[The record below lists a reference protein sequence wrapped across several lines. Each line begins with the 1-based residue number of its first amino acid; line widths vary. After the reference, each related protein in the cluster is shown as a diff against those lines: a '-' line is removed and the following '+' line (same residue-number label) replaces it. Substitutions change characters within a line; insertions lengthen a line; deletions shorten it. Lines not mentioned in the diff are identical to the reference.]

1 MNAMLEK
8 FRKAKE
14 AEILALRQLAS
25 KGELPCPFAGQRPSF
40 IQALTAYPLAV
51 IAEYKRAS
59 PSRGSINLSLEPE
72 DVALLYASA
81 GAAAISVL
89 TESEYFK
96 GDTDF
101 LERMTGPKL
110 PLLRKDFIVTA
121 EQVAA
126 TAATPASAMLLI
138 VRMLDD
144 QTLADLVRQCE
155 GYGMVPVVEVFDE
168 ADLHSA
174 RKAGAGVIQV
184 NNRDLDS
191 LTTDFQTCLRLVRQ
205 KATGEVWIAASG
217 IDSAGQIAALR
228 EHGFDAALVGTSL
241 MGAASPGEALRNLL
255 EG

>member
-14 AEILALRQLAS
+14 AEILFLRQLAG
-25 KGELPCPFAGQRPSF
+25 KGELPAPFAGQRPSF
-40 IQALTAYPLAV
+40 IQALTAPPLAI

-72 DVALLYASA
+72 DVALLYANA
-81 GAAAISVL
+81 GASAISVL
-89 TESEYFK
+89 TEVEYFK
-96 GDTDF
+96 GDIGF
-101 LERMTGPKL
+101 LERMTGACL

-121 EQVAA
+121 EQVTA

-138 VRMLDD
+138 TRMLDA

-155 GYGMVPVVEVFDE
+155 DYGMVPVVEVFDE
-168 ADLHSA
+168 TDLHNA
-174 RKAGAGVIQV
+174 RNAGARVLQV

-191 LTTDFQTCLRLVRQ
+191 LKTDFQTCLRLVRQ
-205 KATGEVWIAASG
+205 KVEGEVWIAASG

-228 EHGFDAALVGTSL
+228 QHDFDAALVGTSL
-241 MGAASPGEALRNLL
+241 MSAASPGEALRNLL